1 MLLTIFIIATI
12 VSVVGAI
19 LFFSGFLF
27 DESSPLLFVP
37 AVILLNLGGW
47 TFLVTGILLLVK
59 IAFPALGT

>member
-12 VSVVGAI
+12 VLVVGAI
-19 LFFSGFLF
+19 LFFSGILF
-27 DESSPLLFVP
+27 DEANPLLIFP
-37 AVILLNLGGW
+37 AMILLILGGW